1 MESLWTEFVTV
12 RAKARDL
19 KAYVKWYGRKRDEA
33 QTPEDYVYYAH
44 QCNATIR
51 EMSECVRRE
60 NELHFEITSAIS
72 PPVVNVSPP
81 LSPYREDV
89 GPYADAMTTSE
100 TI

>member
-1 MESLWTEFVTV
+1 MESLWAEFVTV

-60 NELHFEITSAIS
+60 NELHFEITSVIS
-72 PPVVNVSPP
+72 PPVVNVSP
-81 LSPYREDV
+81 YREDV
-89 GPYADAMTTSE
+89 ANINQYGDAMTNSE